1 LMTSGPLLER
11 VSAPFVSDM
20 LQVPRTTLLL
30 VPGDLDV
37 PERDG

>member
-1 LMTSGPLLER
+1 LMTSPLLER

-30 VPGDLDV
+30 SPVI
-37 PERDG
+37 